1 MWNTLAKIF
10 KYSSEQGLRLPA
22 AFDKSINAPSVSLLF
37 AHLANTVALG
47 SVIYLI
53 TQDAKSGC
61 VAAISYSG
69 LCMVLY
75 LMRRLTNVK
84 IDATD
89 GELELSSGDG
99 VGPGENNEE
108 AK

>member
-1 MWNTLAKIF
+1 MLQALINFF
-10 KYSSEQGLRLPA
+10 KHSATTGSYFPA
-22 AFDKSINAPSVSLLF
+22 AHDNSTGRGSVTLLF
-37 AHLANTVALG
+37 AHSANAVAIG

-89 GELELSSGDG
+89 GELELSSGED
-99 VGPGENNEE
+99 NEE